1 MRRIKLR
8 LKTLSICGSNL
19 NVQVHGVLCPAFFV
33 FRAAFFFFFATRC
46 CGGLFA
52 TTSTARSN
60 VSHGLGSSSI
70 SPFALFFG
78 GAMMPTSQKRKHS
91 NAGLPNNLLQA
102 VGHVAV
108 LWGQI
113 EYIIDRPL
121 SPWSGIGL
129 SQNQTV
135 LESAKL
141 DDFSPGNGIFLQS
154 IVLRRF
160 SIVWEK

>member
-1 MRRIKLR
+1 MPCLLCFPRRLLFLLCYPMLR
-8 LKTLSICGSNL
+8 RAFRYNVDSALKRLPW
-19 NVQVHGVLCPAFFV
+19 V
-33 FRAAFFFFFATRC
+33 
-46 CGGLFA
+46 
-52 TTSTARSN
+52 
-60 VSHGLGSSSI
+60 GSSSI